1 MGGANFM
8 GRDSRSLKQTD
19 GQKAFDIFVYWLL
32 GGGVI
37 CFGVASLIFK
47 EINPVPIVIY
57 IIGVIGLWI
66 RYVKAEKGSEF

>member
-8 GRDSRSLKQTD
+8 GRDVRGIKQSK
-19 GQKAFDIFVYWLL
+19 GQRAFDLFMYWLL

-47 EINPVPIVIY
+47 EFNAVPIVVY
-57 IIGVIGLWI
+57 IIGVIFLWI
-66 RYVKAEKGSEF
+66 RYVKKEKGSEI